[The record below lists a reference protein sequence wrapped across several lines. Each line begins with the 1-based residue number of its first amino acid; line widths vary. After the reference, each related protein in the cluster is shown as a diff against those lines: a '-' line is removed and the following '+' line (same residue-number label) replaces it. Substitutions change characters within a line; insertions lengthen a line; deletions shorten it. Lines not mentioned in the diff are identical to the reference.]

1 MRIALGSDHIGYP
14 LKIEIMKYLEELN
27 IEFKDYGTDNTER
40 CNYPE
45 YGYKTASAVV
55 SDECDRGIVVCGSGI
70 GISIAANKVKGIR
83 CVVCSEPYSAMFS
96 RMHNNTNMLAM
107 GARVVGV
114 DLARM
119 IVKSWLDAE
128 FEGGRHQMRVEQI
141 SRIEEEGHL

>member
-1 MRIALGSDHIGYP
+1 
-14 LKIEIMKYLEELN
+14 
-27 IEFKDYGTDNTER
+27 
-40 CNYPE
+40 
-45 YGYKTASAVV
+45 
-55 SDECDRGIVVCGSGI
+55 
-70 GISIAANKVKGIR
+70 
-83 CVVCSEPYSAMFS
+83 MFS